1 MGRAIGGA
9 VRSSLLRIAS
19 RASRTARKLTA
30 SMKKAA
36 EMSNAPIVSPATAG
50 PSTRAA
56 LNIAELRATAL
67 PMSSRPTIS
76 TANAW
81 RVGMSTT
88 LVRPPS
94 RARTMTCHT
103 STSAVATRANI
114 VNARIILTAWVAI
127 SALRLGTASAIRP
140 PNRPRTMTGIHCIAA
155 TTPEQERVTGELEDQ
170 PALGDRL
177 HPGADERHELAAEVE
192 AVVAVAERAR
202 AVGERQ
208 PRPGAD
214 HRFGSGR

>member
-1 MGRAIGGA
+1 MASIRNA
-9 VRSSLLRIAS
+9 V
-19 RASRTARKLTA
+19 
-30 SMKKAA
+30 
-36 EMSNAPIVSPATAG
+36 EMSNAPIVRPATAG
-50 PSTRAA
+50 PRTRAA

-88 LVRPPS
+88 LVSPPS

-103 STSAVATRANI
+103 STAPVATRANI

-140 PNRPRTMTGIHCIAA
+140 PNRPRTMTGIHWNAA
-155 TTPEQERVTGELEDQ
+155 TTPSRNGSPVSSRISQ
-170 PALGDRL
+170 PWATVCIQVPTSDTSWPPKYR
-177 HPGADERHELAAEVE
+177 R
-192 AVVAVAERAR
+192 
-202 AVGERQ
+202 
-208 PRPGAD
+208 
-214 HRFGSGR
+214 